1 VPSLILVVDE
11 DPQIHQLVGRW
22 LADAGYECMNALTP
36 RDARDILRA
45 GAAPTVV
52 ILADHFREESGL
64 GFAQRLIQRG
74 RDLGFLFLAT
84 SGSARELADPRLGLP
99 AERILVKPLSRRNL
113 IVTVDELVLAVEVIT
128 RGCTQEPLEQ

>member
-1 VPSLILVVDE
+1 MPSLILVVDE
-11 DPQIHQLVGRW
+11 DPQIHQVVGRW

-64 GFAQRLIQRG
+64 GFAQRLIQQG
-74 RDLGFLFLAT
+74 RELGFLFLAPF
-84 SGSARELADPRLGLP
+84 GSAREPGGERLGLP
-99 AERILVKPLSRRNL
+99 ERILVKPLSRRNL
-113 IVTVDELVLAVEVIT
+113 IVTVDELVLAVEAIA
-128 RGCTQEPLEQ
+128 RGCTQERLEP